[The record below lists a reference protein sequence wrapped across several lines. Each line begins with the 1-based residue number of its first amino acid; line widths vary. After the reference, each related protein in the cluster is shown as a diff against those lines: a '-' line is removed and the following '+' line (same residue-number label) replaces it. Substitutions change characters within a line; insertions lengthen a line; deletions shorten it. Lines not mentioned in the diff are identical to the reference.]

1 MYPFRDQERV
11 GGPRLPLH
19 TGQPL
24 LSHIDLF
31 AEDSVC
37 AASGGEGRSEGRGST
52 LPSRSAF
59 PFAPPPTGPSLSPLP
74 HPGWAVPRCGEP
86 VDEGPVDL
94 WRLGLVPPSPDPSR
108 SFPNAP
114 ESGAQ
119 AGV

>member
-1 MYPFRDQERV
+1 MYPFCDQERV

-52 LPSRSAF
+52 LPSGVHF
-59 PFAPPPTGPSLSPLP
+59 PLHLLPPGPASLPCP
-74 HPGWAVPRCGEP
+74 VPGGQCP
-86 VDEGPVDL
+86 
-94 WRLGLVPPSPDPSR
+94 
-108 SFPNAP
+108 
-114 ESGAQ
+114 GA
-119 AGV
+119 GSL